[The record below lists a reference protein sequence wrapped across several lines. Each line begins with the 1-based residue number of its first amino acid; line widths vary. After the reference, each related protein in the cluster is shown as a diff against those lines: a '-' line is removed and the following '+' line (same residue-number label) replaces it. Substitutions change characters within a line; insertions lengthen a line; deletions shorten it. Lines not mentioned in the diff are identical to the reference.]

1 MALSFADSEVV
12 ETGGEGANS
21 VDPVWLHRSVRKGV
35 QKGGYGIVGGGK
47 TYTTGPPAM
56 AAYSVTPQFCQPRT
70 RAKMME

>member
-35 QKGGYGIVGGGK
+35 QKGGMGLWVG
-47 TYTTGPPAM
+47 
-56 AAYSVTPQFCQPRT
+56 VRRT
-70 RAKMME
+70 RPDPRQWRHIR